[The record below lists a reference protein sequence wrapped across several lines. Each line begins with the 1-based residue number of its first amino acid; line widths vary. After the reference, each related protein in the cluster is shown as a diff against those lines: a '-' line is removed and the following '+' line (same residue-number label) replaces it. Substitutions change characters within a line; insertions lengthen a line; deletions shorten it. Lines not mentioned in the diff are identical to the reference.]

1 MRFQRLRSQQAALQQ
16 DSRAV
21 LDYCK
26 EWLFFGPALI
36 TFIGT
41 FYLVLLSYPRAIT
54 FTIGKT
60 CSARIAMVKENIHHL
75 TFEDKEI
82 HLVGTAHVSRES
94 VDLVNQVISE
104 ENPDTVCVEL
114 CKSRYESLTQ
124 KRTWQET
131 NVFRVIR
138 EKKAFL
144 LLSNLIL
151 AYFQKKIGHKLGIKP
166 GEEMMRAIE
175 AAEEVGANV
184 HLADRDIR
192 ITLARTWR
200 LMGLWT
206 KIKLLAQIIVS
217 AGGLESVTE
226 EQIEEMKKRDVLES
240 LLSEIGEE
248 LPEIKH
254 IVIDE
259 RDQYLTYKI
268 RTAPGKNIVAV
279 VGAGHVPG
287 IKHYWKLPI
296 DIAPLNHIPPRSKIV
311 SVLKWVIPLLIVA
324 MFVLGFF
331 SAGTS
336 ATTKMLKWW
345 ILANSTLAGLGAI
358 LAFAHPLTIFSAIVS
373 APLTSLNPMI
383 AAGWVCGL
391 VEAFVGKPKVKDLE
405 RLPED
410 ISSLKGFWKNKITRI
425 LLVVVFTNIGSSL
438 GTFVAI
444 PLMLRVFT

>member
-1 MRFQRLRSQQAALQQ
+1 MI
-16 DSRAV
+16 
-21 LDYCK
+21 
-26 EWLFFGPALI
+26 E
-36 TFIGT
+36 
-41 FYLVLLSYPRAIT
+41 
-54 FTIGKT
+54 
-60 CSARIAMVKENIHHL
+60 ENIHYL

-82 HLVGTAHVSRES
+82 YLVGTAHVSRES
-94 VDLVNQVISE
+94 VDLVNEVINE

-124 KRTWQET
+124 KKTWQEA
-131 NVFRVIR
+131 NLFRVIR
-138 EKKAFL
+138 EKKTFL

-175 AAEEVGANV
+175 AAQGVGATV

-192 ITLARTWR
+192 TTLARTWR

-206 KIKLLAQIIVS
+206 KIKLLAQIIIS
-217 AGGLESVTE
+217 AGDLDSITE

-240 LLSEIGEE
+240 LLTEVGEE
-248 LPEIKH
+248 LPEVKH
-254 IVIDE
+254 ILIDE
-259 RDQYLTYKI
+259 RDQYLTHKI
-268 RTAPGKNIVAV
+268 RRAPGKKIVAV

-287 IKHYWKLPI
+287 IKHYWNLPI
-296 DIAPLNHIPPRSKIV
+296 DIAPLNHIPPRSKIIR
-311 SVLKWVIPLLIVA
+311 VLKWAIPLLIVA

-331 SAGTS
+331 IAGTS
-336 ATTKMLKWW
+336 TTTNMLKWW

-358 LAFAHPLTIFSAIVS
+358 LAFAHPLTIFSAVVS

-383 AAGWVCGL
+383 AAGWVCGF
-391 VEAFVGKPKVKDLE
+391 VEAFVDKPKVKDFE

-410 ISSLKGFWKNKITRI
+410 ISSLKGFWRNKITRI

-444 PLMLRVFT
+444 PLMVRVFS